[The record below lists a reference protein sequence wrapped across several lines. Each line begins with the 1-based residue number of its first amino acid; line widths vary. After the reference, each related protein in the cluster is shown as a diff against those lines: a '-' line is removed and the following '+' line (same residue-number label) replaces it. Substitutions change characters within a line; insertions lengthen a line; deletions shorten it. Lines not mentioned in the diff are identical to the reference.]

1 MAIRD
6 SEQAAEASGINLSQ
20 YKMLA
25 FFISGIYAGLAGVLF
40 AHTSSFISTDHFDI
54 LLSIYFIIMVLVG
67 GASSI
72 YGAVLGTLFIV
83 LLDNLFVPLIEDQ
96 IQLLFN
102 TQAGDI
108 QSLIFGLIMFLF
120 IIFQPMGLYGMWLKM
135 RIYWKLFPFNP
146 RQRFT

>member
-1 MAIRD
+1 MIYTFVIIAIIIGRRIANSKIGRSLMAIRD

-25 FFISGIYAGLAGVLF
+25 FFISGIYAGLAGVLL

-54 LLSIYFIIMVLVG
+54 MLSIYFIIMVLVG

-83 LLDNLFVPLIEDQ
+83 LLDNLFVPLIETFTL
-96 IQLLFN
+96 ILLIS
-102 TQAGDI
+102 GVRPEELEKHHLI
-108 QSLIFGLIMFLF
+108 KSLG
-120 IIFQPMGLYGMWLKM
+120 IIFEYL
-135 RIYWKLFPFNP
+135 
-146 RQRFT
+146 